1 MFAASCPFVVAAT
14 PWSSAGHRTAYFY
27 SPPAPTMSSD
37 ESKSS
42 GVRVA
47 DVAPRVAAMT
57 VVDTY
62 ADTKAASGESGVV
75 VATHSGSFHC
85 DEALALGLLTML
97 PEYASAGMS
106 CCAVLVGRLGHLTLR
121 AWPAIVRTRNADD
134 IEKADV
140 AVDVG
145 GVYDF
150 ATKRFDHHQRSF
162 SGTMKAELGY
172 DIKLSSAGL
181 VYRFVRTACVQ
192 AVCGFYMCSCHVLL
206 RHFGRQ
212 VIAVVAP
219 GLDEATVELLYT
231 KVYKVW
237 SCSTRRCTGAS
248 RRVTDAVSQRLG
260 QNFIREVDAIDN
272 GGATQCQWLPCVS
285 AAAHSIC

>member
-1 MFAASCPFVVAAT
+1 
-14 PWSSAGHRTAYFY
+14 
-27 SPPAPTMSSD
+27 
-37 ESKSS
+37 
-42 GVRVA
+42 
-47 DVAPRVAAMT
+47 MT

-62 ADTKAASGESGVV
+62 ADAKAASGESGVV

-106 CCAVLVGRLGHLTLR
+106 CCAVLAGRLGHLTLR

-181 VYRFVRTACVQ
+181 VYRCVHTACV
-192 AVCGFYMCSCHVLL
+192 AHRRRALSTCAHATFCSGTSAAKLL
-206 RHFGRQ
+206 LWSPLAWMR
-212 VIAVVAP
+212 P
-219 GLDEATVELLYT
+219 L
-231 KVYKVW
+231 W
-237 SCSTRRCTGAS
+237 SCSTRRCTRYGAALHEGVLAL
-248 RRVTDAVSQRLG
+248 RVV
-260 QNFIREVDAIDN
+260 
-272 GGATQCQWLPCVS
+272 
-285 AAAHSIC
+285 

>member
-1 MFAASCPFVVAAT
+1 MSNLVQLSTVSPQYVRCRLSFCCGGNSVV
-14 PWSSAGHRTAYFY
+14 SVGHRTPYFY
-27 SPPAPTMSSD
+27 FPPAPTMSSD

-62 ADTKAASGESGVV
+62 ADAKAASGESGVV

-181 VYRFVRTACVQ
+181 VYRCVHTACVQ

-231 KVYKVW
+231 KVYKVCW
-237 SCSTRRCTGAS
+237 RFASCEWRGLTTFWAE
-248 RRVTDAVSQRLG
+248 LH
-260 QNFIREVDAIDN
+260 
-272 GGATQCQWLPCVS
+272 P
-285 AAAHSIC
+285 